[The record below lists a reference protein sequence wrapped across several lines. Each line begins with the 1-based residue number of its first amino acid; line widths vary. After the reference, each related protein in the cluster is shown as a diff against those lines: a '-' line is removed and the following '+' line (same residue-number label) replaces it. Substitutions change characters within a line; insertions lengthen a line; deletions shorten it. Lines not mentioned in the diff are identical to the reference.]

1 MGGGRGGG
9 GRTPSQPTFL
19 LLLFLFLLLLVL
31 LLLLLLSHLLLL
43 LAFLVARGNF
53 HLPLMDE
60 LFRVV
65 TVLVLSYKEVKGTK
79 RREEK
84 ENDLTEKERGRR
96 R

>member
-19 LLLFLFLLLLVL
+19 LLLFLLLLVL

-43 LAFLVARGNF
+43 LAFLLARGNF